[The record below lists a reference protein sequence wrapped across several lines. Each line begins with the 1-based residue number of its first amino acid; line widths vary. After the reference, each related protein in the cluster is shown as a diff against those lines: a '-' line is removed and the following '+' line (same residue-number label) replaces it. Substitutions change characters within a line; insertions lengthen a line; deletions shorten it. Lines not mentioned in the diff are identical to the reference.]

1 MLVLSEL
8 LLQNQS
14 LTRFDELSALVR
26 HRAREGERFL
36 EFDVRPPFPDTPEDW
51 QERLE
56 AAFTSF
62 TNQTAGTT
70 G

>member
-8 LLQNQS
+8 LLQNQN
-14 LTRFDELSALVR
+14 LTCFDEVLALVK
-26 HRAREGERFL
+26 HHARKGERFL
-36 EFDVRPPFPDTPEDW
+36 EFDVRPPFSDTPEDW

-62 TNQTAGTT
+62 TNQTA
-70 G
+70 